1 MTITSERTEVGER
14 DEHPLAEALAV
25 ERDLLQHADELRA
38 VAKRL
43 WPDRDD
49 AHAALNSS
57 WCSSSFAR
65 PRPTRSWW
73 TVAEIVTC
81 PGRAPIHGPDARR
94 AKPLGG
100 RRRNRRLSVLADTQP
115 RPARPRM
122 APRRPR
128 SNTAQPRTTKGTAC

>member
-49 AHAALNSS
+49 AHV
-57 WCSSSFAR
+57 
-65 PRPTRSWW
+65 RSEL
-73 TVAEIVTC
+73 VVVLEQLRQAE
-81 PGRAPIHGPDARR
+81 
-94 AKPLGG
+94 
-100 RRRNRRLSVLADTQP
+100 ADQKLVD
-115 RPARPRM
+115 R
-122 APRRPR
+122 
-128 SNTAQPRTTKGTAC
+128 G